1 MAFGLKDRR
10 SGAGR
15 SVAHGKTGGHA
26 NLRTIGRKTGVPSDR
41 PDRPAISR
49 KINKRRKIQ
58 DSVYGRPF
66 IFSPLKSRSGT
77 CYRRRKD
84 PTDAPPTLLF
94 EKNSSKISPCFYNCV
109 ICPFQ
114 KMAIKHLLFKEVS
127 FLCRDVCIRSF
138 VRLNMW

>member
-1 MAFGLKDRR
+1 MAFDLKDRR

-41 PDRPAISR
+41 PDRPTISR

-58 DSVYGRPF
+58 DSISGRPF

-77 CYRRRKD
+77 RSDGGRIRRMLRRPSFSKKIHRKY
-84 PTDAPPTLLF
+84 PLVFTIVL
-94 EKNSSKISPCFYNCV
+94 
-109 ICPFQ
+109 
-114 KMAIKHLLFKEVS
+114 
-127 FLCRDVCIRSF
+127 F
-138 VRLNMW
+138 VRFKKWRSNIYYLRR

>member
-58 DSVYGRPF
+58 DSISGRPF

-77 CYRRRKD
+77 RSDGGRIRRMLRRPSFSKKIHRKY
-84 PTDAPPTLLF
+84 PLVFTIVL
-94 EKNSSKISPCFYNCV
+94 
-109 ICPFQ
+109 
-114 KMAIKHLLFKEVS
+114 
-127 FLCRDVCIRSF
+127 F
-138 VRLNMW
+138 VRFKKWRSNIYYLRR

>member
-1 MAFGLKDRR
+1 LAFGLKDRR

-58 DSVYGRPF
+58 DSISGRPF

-77 CYRRRKD
+77 RSDGGRIRRMLRVPPFRKKFIENIPLFLQLCY
-84 PTDAPPTLLF
+84 LSVS
-94 EKNSSKISPCFYNCV
+94 KNGDQTFTI
-109 ICPFQ
+109 
-114 KMAIKHLLFKEVS
+114 
-127 FLCRDVCIRSF
+127 
-138 VRLNMW
+138 